1 MRIIKAQNF
10 ESDPRT
16 APQVP
21 LFGSTVAAGFPSPA
35 DDWLEGE
42 LDLVRF
48 LIKHPA
54 ATFYVRVSGDSMTG
68 ASIHQGDILIVDRAC
83 KPLSNDIVIASIN
96 GELTV
101 KRLVIRG
108 DKILLMPENQNY
120 KPIEITEDM
129 GFETWGKV
137 LHVIHSV

>member
-10 ESDPRT
+10 ESDSRT
-16 APQVP
+16 QQSIP

-42 LDLVRF
+42 LDLLRF

-68 ASIHQGDILIVDRAC
+68 AGIHQGDILIVDRAC
-83 KPLSNDIVIASIN
+83 KPNSNDIVIASID

-101 KRLVIRG
+101 KRLVIRSN
-108 DKILLMPENQNY
+108 KILLMPENQNY
-120 KPIEITEDM
+120 KPIEVTEDM
-129 GFETWGKV
+129 DFETWGKV

>member
-1 MRIIKAQNF
+1 MEGVRTV
-10 ESDPRT
+10 ESDIQKYSRI
-16 APQVP
+16 P
-21 LFGSTVAAGFPSPA
+21 LFTCTVSAGFPSPA

-42 LDLVRF
+42 LDLLRF

-54 ATFYVRVSGDSMTG
+54 ATFYVRVSGDSMIG
-68 ASIHQGDILIVDRAC
+68 AGIHQGDILIVDRAC
-83 KPLSNDIVIASIN
+83 KPTTDDIVIASIN

-101 KRLVIRG
+101 KRLVIRK
-108 DKILLMPENQNY
+108 DKILLMPENPTY
-120 KPIEITEDM
+120 KPIEITEEM